1 MTNALDVEFQV
12 KRRELEAHRTVQ
24 VERRPLVAG
33 EIRLAID
40 RFAFTANNLTYGA
53 AGDLLGYWHF
63 FPAANDGSDE
73 WGILPVWGFADVI
86 ESTVEDVPVGDRLYG
101 YFPPAS
107 TVVMTPTDVRRSSL
121 TDGSLHRQKLPPLY
135 NGYRRVLARDDYDRA
150 HDDATVLL
158 APLHLT
164 SFVLAHQLSSNGF
177 YDADQVLIVSASSKT
192 SLGLAFALSGNE
204 SAPSIAGATSTRNAD
219 FVSGVGL
226 YDATVTYD
234 TLESLPNVSTVVVDM
249 AGNPAVSAQLASH
262 LGTQLHRYINV
273 GLTHWEELGAGHHR
287 CAFCD
292 QRCDAYDIYVPS
304 RLRSWLGAF
313 GRNNGNGLERPRAHS
328 TVRSIERQAQRQV
341 GSAHDDGVR
350 RHPGRLWPA
359 SRNAARPW
367 FDRWDD
373 RLWLRSYG
381 ASGSDGI
388 VDR

>member
-273 GLTHWEELGAGHHR
+273 GLTHWEELGATD
-287 CAFCD
+287 AFSGGT
-292 QRCDAYDIYVPS
+292 QPANVESFFAPS
-304 RLRSWLGAF
+304 YI
-313 GRNNGNGLERPRAHS
+313 LEHMGDWA
-328 TVRSIERQAQRQV
+328 
-341 GSAHDDGVR
+341 
-350 RHPGRLWPA
+350 PGE
-359 SRNAARPW
+359 
-367 FDRWDD
+367 FDRESTEFLQAAAHATFGWMNVEHHAGIDV
-373 RLWLRSYG
+373 LSEVYG
-381 ASGSDGI
+381 HVCNGTLPPSAGVVIESP
-388 VDR
+388 